1 MVDRLDRV
9 RMVTIVV
16 TLIHK
21 QSQLDNNDGTRM
33 M

>member
-16 TLIHK
+16 ILIHK